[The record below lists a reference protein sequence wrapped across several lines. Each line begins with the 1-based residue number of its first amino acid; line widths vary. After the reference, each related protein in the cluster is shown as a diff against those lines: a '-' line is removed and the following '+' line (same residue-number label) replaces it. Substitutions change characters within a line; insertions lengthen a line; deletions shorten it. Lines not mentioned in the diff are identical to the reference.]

1 MSERNVTHLAL
12 CHSCLTHL
20 FFFFSDSTS
29 THVYNYIP
37 CDHPGQPCDQ
47 SCICVATQ
55 NFCEK
60 FCQCSTDCKLSEKV
74 FFASFFCRPFV
85 LPPKILS
92 LSHEVVTS
100 LLSILLICA
109 LLLSLHGSSLY
120 QRKDFCIQGVEVTER
135 WGTGCIKLLYTCIK
149 FTPVLRFEKVTCN
162 ISVQRKYCPTTR
174 G

>member
-1 MSERNVTHLAL
+1 MIEIVRRHLAWNL
-12 CHSCLTHL
+12 VHHANEWEKCYSPSTLSFLPDTS
-20 FFFFSDSTS
+20 FFFSDSTS

-74 FFASFFCRPFV
+74 FFVSFFCRPFV

-120 QRKDFCIQGVEVTER
+120 QRKDFFIQGVEVTESWR
-135 WGTGCIKLLYTCIK
+135 TGCIKLLYIHAINS
-149 FTPVLRFEKVTCN
+149 P
-162 ISVQRKYCPTTR
+162 
-174 G
+174 